1 MMTTSQRKI
10 EHLLFC
16 AEKDVESHVSAG
28 FENIYLIHK
37 ALPEINK
44 NSIDL
49 SVKFLNKKLKAPIL
63 ISSMTGGHPDTKTV
77 NKNLAI
83 AAEELKIGIGVGS
96 QRAAIEDEKQ
106 IDSFKVVRDYAPSTF
121 VYGNLGVVQ
130 LREYGISS
138 VKKVVEMIHAD
149 AIAIHLNFLQ
159 ESIQREG
166 DVNACGC
173 LDVIKKV
180 CKLDIPVIVKETG
193 AGISYDVALQLY
205 DAGVSAIDVGGL
217 GGTSWAGVE
226 AIRNKDFGD
235 SSIENLGKL
244 FWDWGI
250 PTTISIIECK
260 NALKDFNKHRPHLE
274 IPIIATGG
282 IRNGLDCAKSIA
294 LGADLCGIAL
304 PLLKPAMQNSDKV
317 ISYIQTIMEELKVAM
332 FLTGCDTVNKLK
344 STKKIIFPP
353 YYNH

>member
-10 EHLLFC
+10 EHLLLC

-28 FENIYLIHK
+28 FENLYLIHK

-49 SVKFLNKKLKAPIL
+49 SVKFLNKKLNAPIL

-96 QRAAIEDEKQ
+96 QRAALEDEKQ
-106 IDSFKVVRDYAPSTF
+106 IDSFKVVRDYAPSIF
-121 VYGNLGVVQ
+121 VYGNLGAVQ
-130 LREYGISS
+130 LREYGISG
-138 VKKVVEMIHAD
+138 VKKAIEMIHAD

-159 ESIQREG
+159 ESIQRDG

-173 LDVIKKV
+173 LDAIKKV

-226 AIRNKDFGD
+226 ALRNNQ
-235 SSIENLGKL
+235 NLGKL

-260 NALKDFNKHRPHLE
+260 NALKDFNKHRQMENRGIKPT
-274 IPIIATGG
+274 PIIATGG

-304 PLLKPAMQNSDKV
+304 PLLKPAMQSSDKV
-317 ISYIQTIMEELKVAM
+317 YAKLINIIEELKVAM

-344 STKKIIFPP
+344 STKKIIFQP
-353 YYNH
+353 YYNHY